1 MDIIKTVKTILL
13 LISIVSLTGCATTGG
28 SGHGSSVLPQS
39 GSSMSQ
45 IYNHQYEAGFNEHS
59 KQLKQLRTAG
69 RIPST
74 DNGGDRSLSSSSR
87 LEHDNNSDQPHRLP
101 NPTITIY
108 VYPHFDNHQ
117 HDYVPGHKAY
127 TQLYQHNHFAL
138 PGEATK
144 LE

>member
-13 LISIVSLTGCATTGG
+13 LISVVSLTGCATTGG

-69 RIPST
+69 RVPQHDFESQSQSSHSST
-74 DNGGDRSLSSSSR
+74 VGNDDG
-87 LEHDNNSDQPHRLP
+87 HHKPHRLP